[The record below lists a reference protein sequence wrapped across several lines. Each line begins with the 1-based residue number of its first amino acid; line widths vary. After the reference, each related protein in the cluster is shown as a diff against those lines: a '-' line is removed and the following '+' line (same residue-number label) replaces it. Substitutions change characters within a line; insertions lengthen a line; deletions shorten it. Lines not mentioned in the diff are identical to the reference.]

1 MACLFGIGLSRRPVA
16 GSFAGSRHGRCS
28 CLRMCRG
35 KRVRIFALIVA
46 LQIPAAAQVA
56 TGNIRGVV
64 VDSTEAV
71 IPNAR
76 VTLTNAGTGAQRAVL
91 TNDTGDFN
99 APSMPLG
106 DYQIAAEVAGFQRK
120 VLTGI
125 TLQVDQT
132 VNIRIVLEPGTATQS
147 VEVTSSAP
155 LLEAQTSSLGQVIE
169 NKRILEL
176 PLNGRNPFGLG
187 LLAGGTTP
195 FYGLTTNLPFV
206 AGGGRF
212 SANDILID
220 GVDDNIRNFA
230 GSVGRNG
237 IAYTPSVDAVEEF
250 KVKTNNLSAE
260 YGRSAGYTVSATIRS
275 GTNQYHGSL
284 FEFLRN
290 DKLDANN
297 FVSNFS
303 GKPRAKFRQNQ
314 FGGTIGGPVR
324 LPYYNGHDRTF
335 FFFDYQGTEIRQAA
349 GSALSDV
356 APASWRT
363 GNFSSNPSIIYDP
376 ASRVLGAN
384 GVVTANPFPNN
395 IIPENRLDP
404 TVLKYQSLMPLP
416 NVGGPETTS
425 RNFIATSPSQDSRK
439 QGDVRIDH
447 RLFRNNN
454 LMGRFSFSQD
464 SNPSQGSYVYSPLN
478 TLFNT
483 RNLVL
488 SDTQVFTPSVVN
500 EFRFG
505 FNRSNSSQVA
515 LKVDEA
521 SAFAA
526 QNGLQFGPVTGFP
539 SVSFAYSGNGL
550 GANEFSSFGA
560 AASTLVFENSFQW
573 ADHLSVIRGAHTF
586 KMGGEVRRF
595 RFDHL
600 PGFPLSG
607 SYIFQS
613 TFTANPSV
621 AGRTGDP
628 YADFLL
634 GFQTQVTGSGQ
645 KDWSRQRDLY
655 VAPYFQ
661 DDWKISR
668 RLTVNLGFRYDL
680 YTQPVDARNVGG
692 VFDPYSLSDLG
703 RYGVIRL
710 PGQNGNTA
718 AIVQGHHL
726 NLAPR
731 FGFAYQASP
740 RFVVRGGYGIFYSQR
755 EQNRQVTEL
764 ANTQLNFVTITTPPV
779 NPAATVAPPIH
790 FTSPLTVEAAL
801 TPDFAGYTPAR
812 PLAVGTNLLT
822 ADILNS
828 RFPMLQQFN
837 LSLQYEFFAGL
848 LVEAAYA
855 GSHGEHWV
863 QRVNLN
869 QLPWSAAVAGQNKQ
883 TDLPFPYIN
892 GPIGWDTG
900 NVYSN
905 YQSVNLRVEKRFSHG
920 LTFLT
925 NYTISKNTESGG
937 SGNAI
942 FNQQGD
948 TRAWDKYNLRL
959 ERGLSPLDIPQK
971 FVTSALYEL
980 PFGPGKRYL
989 AGRGIAG
996 EIFGGW
1002 KVNGILTLQKGFPT
1016 DFRYPVLPPVFNTL
1030 NRPNRVIGQPLLV
1043 ANPGFDQY
1051 FNPLAFSA
1059 PPQVLNNLGQLIQ
1072 TFGNAGRAILRGPGS
1087 RNLDFSLFK
1096 EFRITERTRLQ
1107 FRGEAFN
1114 VSNTP
1119 TFTLPSATS
1128 SGLTWGNAN
1137 FGKLSGSQ
1145 TVGRQIQFGL
1155 KLLW

>member
-1 MACLFGIGLSRRPVA
+1 MISQVSYEDALNPRTRTEIAKGLLIALAIGI
-16 GSFAGSRHGRCS
+16 
-28 CLRMCRG
+28 
-35 KRVRIFALIVA
+35 ALGA
-46 LQIPAAAQVA
+46 IPDQLEAQVA

-64 VDSTEAV
+64 VDSSEAV
-71 IPNAR
+71 IPSAK
-76 VTLTNAGTGAQRAVL
+76 VTITNSGTGLQRVVT
-91 TNDTGDFN
+91 TNESGDFN
-99 APSMPLG
+99 APFMPLG
-106 DYQIAAEVAGFQRK
+106 DYQITAEVAGFSK
-120 VLTGI
+120 KLLTGI
-125 TLQVDQT
+125 NLQVDQT
-132 VNIRIVLEPGTATQS
+132 ATIRIVLEPGTATQS
-147 VEVTSSAP
+147 IEVTSAAP
-155 LLEAQTSSLGQVIE
+155 LLDAQTSSLGQVIE

-220 GVDDNIRNFA
+220 GVDNNIRNFA

-237 IAYTPSVDAVEEF
+237 IAYIPSVDAVEEF

-275 GTNQYHGSL
+275 GTNHYHGSL

-290 DKLDANN
+290 DQLDANN

-324 LPYYNGHDRTF
+324 FPYYRGRDRTF

-349 GSALSDV
+349 GSSLSDV

-363 GNFSSNPSIIYDP
+363 GNFATDPTIIYDP
-376 ASRVLGAN
+376 QSRVLNAN
-384 GVVTANPFPNN
+384 GIVTSNPFPNN
-395 IIPENRLDP
+395 IIPQDRLDP
-404 TVLKYQSLMPLP
+404 AILKYVALMPLA
-416 NVGGPETTS
+416 NVGSTESTS
-425 RNFIATSPSQDSRK
+425 RNFIATSPSQHSRK
-439 QGDVRIDH
+439 QSDVRIDH
-447 RLFRNNN
+447 QIFKGNN
-454 LMGRFSFSQD
+454 LMGRFSFAQD
-464 SNPSQGSYVYSPLN
+464 SSPSQGSYIYSPVV
-478 TLFNT
+478 TLFNS
-483 RNLVL
+483 RNLAL
-488 SDTQVFTPSVVN
+488 SDTHIFSPAVIN

-515 LKVDEA
+515 LKVAEA

-539 SVSFAYSGNGL
+539 SATFAFSGNGL
-550 GANEFSSFGA
+550 GANEFSGFGA
-560 AASTLVFENSFQW
+560 ASSALVFENSFQW
-573 ADHLSVIRGAHTF
+573 TDSLTAVRGAHSL
-586 KMGGEVRRF
+586 KMGGEARRF

-600 PGFPLSG
+600 PAFPLSG
-607 SYIFQS
+607 SYIFQA
-613 TFTANPSV
+613 TFTANPSLSQ
-621 AGRTGDP
+621 RTGDP

-634 GFQTQVTGSGQ
+634 GFPTQVTGSGQ

-655 VAPYFQ
+655 AAPYIQ
-661 DDWKISR
+661 DDWKVSS
-668 RLTVNLGFRYDL
+668 RLTLNLGLRYDVF
-680 YTQPVDARNVGG
+680 TQPVDARNVGG
-692 VFDPYSLSDLG
+692 VFDPFAMSDLG
-703 RYGVIRL
+703 RLGVIRL
-710 PGQNGNTA
+710 AGKNGNSA

-726 NLAPR
+726 NIAPR
-731 FGFAYQASP
+731 FGFAWQVSRKLVA
-740 RFVVRGGYGIFYSQR
+740 RGGYGMFFSQR

-779 NPAATVAPPIH
+779 NPATTVTPPIH

-801 TPDFAGYTPAR
+801 TPDFAGYTATN
-812 PLAVGTNLLT
+812 PLAVGTNLLA
-822 ADILNS
+822 ADIDNS

-837 LSLQYEFFAGL
+837 LNLQYEFIAGL
-848 LVEAAYA
+848 LVEASYA

-869 QLPWSAAVAGQNKQ
+869 QLPWSYAIAGQNKQ
-883 TDLPFPYIN
+883 TALPYPYIN
-892 GPIGWDTG
+892 GPIGWDTA
-900 NVYSN
+900 NVYNN
-905 YQSVNLRVEKRFSHG
+905 YQSFNLRIERRFSHG

-925 NYTISKNTESGG
+925 NYTVSKNTESGG

-948 TRAWDKYNLRL
+948 TRAWDTYNLRL
-959 ERGLSPLDIPQK
+959 ERGLSPLDVPQK

-980 PFGPGKRYL
+980 PWGPGKRFL

-996 EIFGGW
+996 QIFGGW
-1002 KVNGILTLQKGFPT
+1002 KANGILTLLKGFPT
-1016 DFRYPVLPPVFNTL
+1016 DFRYPLNPPIFNTL
-1030 NRPNRVIGQPLLV
+1030 NRPNRVLGQPLLV
-1043 ANPGFDQY
+1043 ANPSFDQY
-1051 FNPLAFSA
+1051 FNPMAFSA
-1059 PPQVLNNLGQLIQ
+1059 PPTVPNDLGQLIQ
-1072 TFGNAGRAILRGPGS
+1072 PFGNAGRAILRGPGS

-1096 EFRITERTRLQ
+1096 EFQITERTKLQ

-1114 VSNTP
+1114 LTNTP
-1119 TFTLPSATS
+1119 TFTLPAALSP
-1128 SGLTWGNAN
+1128 GLTFGNAA
-1137 FGKLSGSQ
+1137 FGKLAGSQ
-1145 TVGRQIQFGL
+1145 TVGRQVQFGL